1 MCLRNEQCYCD
12 ETDDS
17 DVVKQASV
25 FFGRASG
32 KTAVIAATSADN
44 GTGRGTDNSN
54 GDSIDG
60 PPALKICRALLV
72 KGKSRVR
79 FLRAALVFSK

>member
-1 MCLRNEQCYCD
+1 M
-12 ETDDS
+12 S
-17 DVVKQASV
+17 SV
-25 FFGRASG
+25 TATGQMILMLSNRQVFFFGRASG

-44 GTGRGTDNSN
+44 GTGGGTDNSN

-72 KGKSRVR
+72 KGKSCVR
-79 FLRAALVFSK
+79 FLQAALVFSK